1 MNNHRVGP
9 RLMLTAVSATVLL
22 IICMLLPVFE
32 ETAFAE
38 EMTYEIP
45 SMSVVADIQ
54 RDGSMHVVENLEY
67 YFNGEG
73 HGIYRSLRTSGSEG
87 IEIIKLSTA
96 DSQGETVFTRNDSGQ
111 EGTYQLFQE
120 GDNITLKIFK
130 NTTNGGRVFRIEY
143 IVKGAAKRYIDT
155 GELYWKFMGT
165 ETGVEIGRF
174 DVTVNVPDDSFK
186 QGDIRAWGHGPLEG
200 SLDVFGNSAV
210 FTVDS
215 LPPNTMVEARLLFP
229 KSYLS
234 QAQEIN
240 AERVDT
246 VLAEEARW
254 ADEANALR
262 MKARVLLSLAA
273 LLIVLELALAVYL
286 YFRYDKE
293 YKPKFEGEYYR
304 ELPGDYSPA
313 EMSALMTFGRVSP
326 NDVTATVMDLVRRKK
341 LVVEDI
347 TYSEDRFLLPDKDV
361 ESIVIRKADA
371 FDESGMKEHEIRLV
385 SWLID
390 DMGDGKEVV
399 LSQLEKSIKGDKS
412 TAMLYKSGYEL
423 FVDSAKDAAQ
433 MRGFFE
439 EGMSGARIGAILLG
453 IAGVFGGAGLIAM
466 LTAVGLGVALIATSI
481 GLVLYSALI
490 KKRTRYGAEQ
500 YGMWKAFKRFLKHF
514 SQLDK
519 AELPSIVMWE
529 HYLVYAISLGVA
541 AEVIKALKIIYPPE
555 AFEAAGLTYL
565 GHSYGRSMSPVTSF
579 DAITNSISSSTA
591 KALSAATSQLS
602 SSGGG
607 GGGFSGGGGGGG
619 GGGGTGGF

>member
-1 MNNHRVGP
+1 MNNRRKFHGSVLFAMP
-9 RLMLTAVSATVLL
+9 AIMLIFIFTLMPALNTL
-22 IICMLLPVFE
+22 
-32 ETAFAE
+32 AFAD

-45 SMSVVADIQ
+45 RMSVVADIQ

-73 HGIYRSLRTSGSEG
+73 HGIYRSLGTSGSDG
-87 IEIIKLSTA
+87 IEIIKVSTA
-96 DSQGETVFTRNDSGQ
+96 DSQGETVFTRNDSEQ

-120 GDNITLKIFK
+120 GENITLKIFK
-130 NTTNGGRVFRIEY
+130 NTTDAGRVFRIEY
-143 IVKGAAKRYIDT
+143 LVKGAAKRYSDT

-165 ETGVEIGRF
+165 ETSVEIGRF

-200 SLDVFGNSAV
+200 SLDVFADSGV

-215 LPPNTMVEARLLFP
+215 LPPNTMVEARLIFP

-240 AERVDT
+240 AERIDT
-246 VLAEEARW
+246 VLAEEAEW
-254 ADEANALR
+254 AEEANAIR
-262 MKARVLLSLAA
+262 NRARILLSLAA
-273 LLIVLELALAVYL
+273 ALIVSELALALYL

-293 YKPKFEGEYYR
+293 YKPKFDGEYYR

-313 EMSALMTFGRVSP
+313 EMSSLMTFGRVSP

-341 LVVEDI
+341 LVVDEI
-347 TYSEDRFLLPDKDV
+347 NYTEDRFLLPDKDV
-361 ESIVIRKADA
+361 ESILIRKAA
-371 FDESGMKEHEIRLV
+371 GYDESGLKEHEIRLV

-390 DMGDGKEVV
+390 DMGDGKEVIM
-399 LSQLEKSIKGDKS
+399 SQLEKSIKEDKS

-423 FVDSAKDAAQ
+423 FIDSAKDAAQ

-439 EGMSGARIGAILLG
+439 KGMSGARIGAILLG

-466 LTAVGLGVALIATSI
+466 LTAIGLGVALIAVSI

-490 KKRTRYGAEQ
+490 KRRTRYGAEQ

-519 AELPSIVMWE
+519 AELPSVIMWE

-541 AEVIKALKIIYPPE
+541 AEVIKALKIMYPPE
-555 AFEAAGLTYL
+555 AFQAAGLTYL
-565 GHSYGRSMSPVTSF
+565 GHSQGRSMSPVTSF
-579 DAITNSISSSTA
+579 DTITNSISSSTA

-602 SSGGG
+602 SSSGG

>member
-1 MNNHRVGP
+1 MNNRRKFHRSALLGVTAI
-9 RLMLTAVSATVLL
+9 MLLFVF
-22 IICMLLPVFE
+22 MLLPVLKMP
-32 ETAFAE
+32 AFAD

-45 SMSVVADIQ
+45 SMNVEADIQ

-73 HGIYRSLRTSGSEG
+73 HGIYRSLGTSGSEG
-87 IEIIKLSTA
+87 IDVVKVSTT
-96 DSQGETVFTRNDSGQ
+96 DSQGEVVFARNDSGQ

-130 NTTNGGRVFRIEY
+130 NTTDSGRVFRIEY
-143 IVKGAAKRYIDT
+143 LVKGAAKRYSDT

-174 DVTVNVPDDSFK
+174 DVTVNVPGDSFK

-200 SLDVFGNSAV
+200 SLDVFANSAV

-240 AERVDT
+240 AYRVEE

-254 ADEANALR
+254 ADEANAVR

-293 YKPKFEGEYYR
+293 YKPKFDGEYYR

-313 EMSALMTFGRVSP
+313 EMSSLMTFGRVSP

-341 LVVEDI
+341 LVVDEI
-347 TYSEDRFLLPDKDV
+347 NYTEDRFLLPDKDV
-361 ESIVIRKADA
+361 ESILIRKVDGY
-371 FDESGMKEHEIRLV
+371 DESGLKEHEIRLV

-390 DMGDGKEVV
+390 DMGDGKEVI

-412 TAMLYKSGYEL
+412 TAMLYKSGYDL

-453 IAGVFGGAGLIAM
+453 IAGVFGGAGIIAM
-466 LTAVGLGVALIATSI
+466 LTAVSLGVALIATSI

-500 YGMWKAFKRFLKHF
+500 YGMWKAFKRFLNHF

-519 AELPSIVMWE
+519 AQLPSIVMWE

-541 AEVIKALKIIYPPE
+541 AEVIKTLKIIYPPE

-579 DAITNSISSSTA
+579 DTITNSISSSTA

>member
-1 MNNHRVGP
+1 LKNQRKSIETNLYAASAIIVILVFAFVTLLKGP
-9 RLMLTAVSATVLL
+9 
-22 IICMLLPVFE
+22 
-32 ETAFAE
+32 AFAD

-45 SMSVVADIQ
+45 SMNVVADIQ

-73 HGIYRSLRTSGSEG
+73 HGIYRSLGTSGSEG
-87 IEIIKLSTA
+87 IDIIKVSTA
-96 DSQGETVFTRNDSGQ
+96 DSQGEVLFTRNDSGQ

-130 NTTNGGRVFRIEY
+130 NTTDGGRVFRIEY
-143 IVKGAAKRYIDT
+143 IVKGAAKRYTDT

-174 DVTVNVPDDSFK
+174 DVTVNVPDESFK

-200 SLDVFGNSAV
+200 SLEVYANSAV

-246 VLAEEARW
+246 VLAEEERW
-254 ADEANALR
+254 ADEANAIR
-262 MKARVLLSLAA
+262 MRARILLSLAA
-273 LLIVLELALAVYL
+273 TLILSELVLALYL

-313 EMSALMTFGRVSP
+313 EMSSLMTFGRVSP

-341 LVVEDI
+341 LVVDEI
-347 TYSEDRFLLPDKDV
+347 NYTEDRFLLPDKDV
-361 ESIVIRKADA
+361 ESILIRKAEGY
-371 FDESGMKEHEIRLV
+371 DESGLKEHEIRLV

-390 DMGDGKEVV
+390 DMGDGKEVI

-412 TAMLYKSGYEL
+412 TAMLYKSGYDL

-466 LTAVGLGVALIATSI
+466 LTAVGLGVALIVTSI

-490 KKRTRYGAEQ
+490 KRRTRYGAEQ
-500 YGMWKAFKRFLKHF
+500 YGMWKAFKRFLMHF

-519 AELPSIVMWE
+519 AQLPSIVMWE

-541 AEVIKALKIIYPPE
+541 AEVINALKIIYPPE

-579 DAITNSISSSTA
+579 DTITNSISSSTS

-602 SSGGG
+602 SSSGG